1 LDQLC
6 INYANEKLQ
15 QFFNRNVFKKE
26 EQLYRDEG
34 IPFDK
39 FVFIDN
45 QVSERLAA
53 SASKM

>member
-1 LDQLC
+1 
-6 INYANEKLQ
+6 
-15 QFFNRNVFKKE
+15 VFKKE